1 MTQSILNGF
10 LIFSIIQAFL
20 FAGLFVSKQNRSS
33 ADYTITLLLLLLAVH
48 SFLILVNLNNDY
60 TALFRIMPITLT
72 LLYGPLLLSYVTT
85 LRSEVSKIQSTIFLH
100 LIPFLIFLLLTVFLS
115 DNLSFQKILSLS
127 GAVSGLLYCL
137 LTLFSIKKHKKR
149 IVDLYSTTKGV
160 SLSWLNKVVKGIVF
174 IWAGAFI
181 LVFLKQ
187 VLQINIYLN
196 WFFIFIPL
204 FISYIGYHGFKQ
216 QVIIQVAQV
225 DEDKINSE
233 IIAIP
238 TSDKQLYDTDSSY
251 KKSGLLNQDME
262 KIFSSLELLMKTN
275 KLYLESNLNLQDLA
289 EKANFPQHHIT
300 QTLNSFAK
308 QNFHDYINS
317 YRVNEFIQKLKNGD
331 GNNFSLLGIA
341 FDCGFNS
348 KSSFNRIFKNSTGQ
362 SPSEYKNSLSKQAD

>member
-1 MTQSILNGF
+1 MKQSILNGF

-20 FAGLFVSKQNRSS
+20 FAGLFVSKRNRSS
-33 ADYTITLLLLLLAVH
+33 ADYTITFLLLLFAVH

-60 TALFRIMPITLT
+60 TALFRIIPITLT
-72 LLYGPLLLSYVTT
+72 LLYGPLLLVYVNT
-85 LRSEVSKIQSTIFLH
+85 LRSEASKTKSTIFLH
-100 LIPFLIFLLLTVFLS
+100 LIPFLIFLLLTVFFS
-115 DNLSFQKILSLS
+115 DNHSFQKILSVS
-127 GAVSGLLYCL
+127 GAVSGLMYCL
-137 LTLFSIKKHKKR
+137 LTLFLISKHEKQ
-149 IVDLYSTTKGV
+149 IVDLFSTTKGV
-160 SLSWLNKVVKGIVF
+160 SLNWLKKLVIGIVL
-174 IWAGAFI
+174 IWAGVFI

-187 VLQINIYLN
+187 VFQINIFLN
-196 WFFIFIPL
+196 WFFILIPL
-204 FISYIGYHGFKQ
+204 FISYIGYHGLKQ

-225 DEDKINSE
+225 DEDKIYSE
-233 IIAIP
+233 IIAIHTP
-238 TSDKQLYDTDSSY
+238 DKQLYDIDSSY

-262 KIFSSLELLMKTN
+262 KIFSSLELLMKTD

-308 QNFHDYINS
+308 QSFYDYINS

-331 GNNFSLLGIA
+331 TNNFSLLGIA